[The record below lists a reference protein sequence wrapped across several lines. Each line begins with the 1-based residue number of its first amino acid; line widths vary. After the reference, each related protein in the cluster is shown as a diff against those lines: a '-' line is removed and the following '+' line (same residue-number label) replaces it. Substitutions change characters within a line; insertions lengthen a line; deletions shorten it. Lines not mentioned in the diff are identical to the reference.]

1 MTLPIHAEDL
11 LVELAKH
18 VLANEIVYQKPD
30 YNPIINFYNLI
41 STGSKLLTE
50 KQANYIIILLKKYRR
65 QLEHIHNESIEDRLN
80 TPTWKHQFRQIDYS
94 KEVSIGY
101 DSNGIPYILAKFPYS
116 LKAEF
121 EAEFNAKDDWAKFP
135 WSPDLGGR
143 VIKPLDVNLVQ
154 LADFC
159 REYQFTVSQEFI
171 DLVEWTEEVWS
182 NEDNIK
188 PYSSIEKGNVVLKNA
203 SESAVE
209 YFENNKKHDV
219 PKDLFLAKFM
229 GFPVVGIPVNNYL
242 SKICATE
249 HSNLF
254 WMKSVSDFST
264 FITLTD
270 PDTVAIILD
279 RNQSPTAW
287 INDFVDS
294 FDKTCY
300 NTDNIRVCFRDSNK
314 TDEGKKFNNWVKEK
328 GLGGP
333 VETGK
338 VFIFQHTLPKW
349 AMDKKFMPSV
359 LATNVMLQSTNIQT
373 HRYLTGSSTSTIY
386 VSSVRPTLRTDGK
399 ELVEL

>member
-1 MTLPIHAEDL
+1 MTLPVHIEDL
-11 LVELAKH
+11 LVQ
-18 VLANEIVYQKPD
+18 LANHILANDIVYQKVD

-41 STGSKLLTE
+41 TNGNKLLTE
-50 KQANYIIILLKKYRR
+50 KQGNYIIILLKKYRR

-80 TPTWKHQFRQIDYS
+80 NPTWKGKFRQIDYS
-94 KEVSIGY
+94 KEISIGN
-101 DSNGIPYILAKFPYS
+101 DQSGMPYILAKFPYS
-116 LKAEF
+116 LKDEF
-121 EAEFNAKDDWAKFP
+121 EEEFDAKNNYHKFQ
-135 WSPDLGGR
+135 WSPDLNGR
-143 VIKPLDVNLVQ
+143 VIRPLDVNLIQ
-154 LADFC
+154 LANFC
-159 REYQFTVSQEFI
+159 HKHQFSVSQEFT
-171 DLVEWTEEVWS
+171 DLVEWAEEVWAT
-182 NEDNIK
+182 EDNIR
-188 PYSSIEKGNVVLKNA
+188 PYCTIERGAVVLKNA
-203 SESAVE
+203 SEGALE
-209 YFENNKKHDV
+209 YFENNKSNDV

-242 SKICATE
+242 SKICSTE

-270 PDTVAIILD
+270 PETVVIILD

-314 TDEGKKFNNWVKEK
+314 TNEGKKFNNWVKEK

-333 VETGK
+333 IETGK

-349 AMDKKFMPSV
+349 TKDKKFNPSV
-359 LATNVMLQSTNIQT
+359 VASNIMLQSTNIQT
-373 HRYLTGSSTSTIY
+373 HRYLTGSTAATIY
-386 VSSVRPTLRTDGK
+386 VSSVKPTLRTDGK